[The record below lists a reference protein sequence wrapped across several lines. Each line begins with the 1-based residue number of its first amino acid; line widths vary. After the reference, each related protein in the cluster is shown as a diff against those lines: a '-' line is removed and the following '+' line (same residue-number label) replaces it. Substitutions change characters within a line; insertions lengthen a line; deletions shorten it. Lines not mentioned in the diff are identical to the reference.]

1 MKMKCN
7 LKKTTKKKKNQLFEK
22 LSFISHKTNIFIKYL
37 TYICYQNTIER
48 IITKKMTKYILLNR
62 RKSKIEKAMIS
73 LWIGCENVIFNCG
86 KTMKNLR
93 KPILTENQHSK
104 NLYKL

>member
-1 MKMKCN
+1 
-7 LKKTTKKKKNQLFEK
+7 
-22 LSFISHKTNIFIKYL
+22 
-37 TYICYQNTIER
+37 
-48 IITKKMTKYILLNR
+48 MTKYILLNR

-86 KTMKNLR
+86 KTMKNLW

-104 NLYKL
+104 KFI